1 MPEAAQLTSAQQKE
15 LEEKLSK
22 LSPEEL
28 QDYQKQQCIFCQ
40 IISGKI
46 PAHKVYEDK
55 TALAILDIY
64 PARLGHVLV
73 VPKEHYGVLPQV
85 PAQEIAHLFTLAKQ
99 VSHAQLRGLRVEGT
113 SIFVANGVVAGQKS
127 AHFVVH
133 VIPRATG
140 DELLEI
146 LPKKFDPE
154 KVRALYPRLVNT
166 LSRLVGA
173 KKEVL
178 DLPLPEPEK
187 KMSAKSEQ
195 PPEQRGD
202 QATAVGESVAEEAE
216 EKKGGVSLDDIA
228 RLFQ

>member
-1 MPEAAQLTSAQQKE
+1 MPEAAQLSPAQQRE
-15 LEEKLSK
+15 LEEKLK
-22 LSPEEL
+22 QLSPEEL

-85 PAQEIAHLFTLAKQ
+85 PAPEIAHLFTLAKQ
-99 VSHAQLRGLRVEGT
+99 MSHAQLRGLRVEGT

-133 VIPRATG
+133 VIPRVTG

-154 KVRALYPRLVNT
+154 KVKALYPRLVNT

-173 KKEVL
+173 QKEVM
-178 DLPLPEPEK
+178 DLPTPEPEK
-187 KMSAKSEQ
+187 RIAAKPE
-195 PPEQRGD
+195 PPLERRK
-202 QATAVGESVAEEAE
+202 EEAPDTE
-216 EKKGGVSLDDIA
+216 EPVEEETQEKKGGVSLDDIA

>member
-1 MPEAAQLTSAQQKE
+1 MPEAAQLTPAQQKE
-15 LEEKLSK
+15 LEEKLRNMS
-22 LSPEEL
+22 SEEL

-99 VSHAQLRGLRVEGT
+99 ISHAQLRGLRVEGT

-146 LPKKFDPE
+146 LPKKLDPE
-154 KVRALYPRLVNT
+154 KVKVLYPRLVNT

-173 KKEVL
+173 QKEVI
-178 DLPLPEPEK
+178 DLPLSEPEK
-187 KMSAKSEQ
+187 RIATK
-195 PPEQRGD
+195 PEQSLEQQEDR
-202 QATAVGESVAEEAE
+202 ATDAEESVEEE
-216 EKKGGVSLDDIA
+216 PPEKKGGVSLDDIA

>member
-1 MPEAAQLTSAQQKE
+1 MPEAAQLSPAQQRE
-15 LEEKLSK
+15 LEEKLK
-22 LSPEEL
+22 QMSPEEL

-99 VSHAQLRGLRVEGT
+99 MSHAQLRGLRVEGT

-133 VIPRATG
+133 VIPRVTG

-154 KVRALYPRLVNT
+154 KVKALYPRLVNT

-173 KKEVL
+173 QKEVMG
-178 DLPLPEPEK
+178 LPTPEPEK
-187 KMSAKSEQ
+187 RIAAKPEQ
-195 PPEQRGD
+195 PLERRK
-202 QATAVGESVAEEAE
+202 EEAPDTEEPVEEEPE

>member
-1 MPEAAQLTSAQQKE
+1 MPEAAQLSPAQQRE
-15 LEEKLSK
+15 LEEKLK
-22 LSPEEL
+22 QMSPEEL

-46 PAHKVYEDK
+46 PAHTVYEDK

-99 VSHAQLRGLRVEGT
+99 MSHAQLRGLRVEGT

-133 VIPRATG
+133 VIPRVTG
-140 DELLEI
+140 DELLEV

-154 KVRALYPRLVNT
+154 KVKALYPRLVNT

-173 KKEVL
+173 QKEVMS
-178 DLPLPEPEK
+178 LPTPEPEK
-187 KMSAKSEQ
+187 RIAAKPEQ
-195 PPEQRGD
+195 PLEQRKEE
-202 QATAVGESVAEEAE
+202 ATDTEEPVEEEAE